1 MIKDHNKKCETC
13 DFAAT
18 SETVLKTHKQEKHRI
33 LSNSMGFM
41 MTNNMNE
48 NADPGTNEHV
58 NTNDANLALKKN
70 ISNLQN
76 VHGVEAEFMLIVK
89 ITCKLLEEGMLQP
102 LLEDSWWF
110 AMGK

>member
-1 MIKDHNKKCETC
+1 MARCFLT
-13 DFAAT
+13 
-18 SETVLKTHKQEKHRI
+18 
-33 LSNSMGFM
+33 
-41 MTNNMNE
+41 
-48 NADPGTNEHV
+48 
-58 NTNDANLALKKN
+58 LKKN
-70 ISNLQN
+70 MSYLQN